1 MEILINVL
9 LIGVSLA
16 MLYFGASWLVNGAS
30 ALATRLKI
38 SSLVVGLTI
47 VAFGTSSPE
56 LAVSV
61 DAAVRGFSDISLG
74 NVVGSNIVN
83 IGLILGISALIAP
96 LAVHKSMLKKE
107 IPIMI
112 GVAII
117 LIPFSLDGKISLLEG
132 FLMISGM
139 MAFTYFIYKSTKNHD
154 QTIQLDTKRQKLAKT
169 TALIGIGLALLAS
182 GSFLIVDNSI
192 IVAKQVGISERV
204 IGLTLVAIGTSLP
217 ELITSVVASKRG
229 QSDLSIGNI
238 VGSNIFNVL
247 AIIGIAASI
256 SQINVNESMFL
267 DYVVMIAFSLVLI
280 PLIKTKFV
288 IKRIEG
294 AGLVTAYVIYTVFLF
309 AMPKI

>member
-217 ELITSVVASKRG
+217 ELITSVVAAKRG

-294 AGLVTAYVIYTVFLF
+294 VGLVTVYVIYTVFLF

>member
-1 MEILINVL
+1 MEMLINIL
-9 LIGVSLA
+9 LIGVSLS

-30 ALATRLKI
+30 ALAARLKI
-38 SSLVVGLTI
+38 SSLVVGLTV

-61 DAAVRGFSDISLG
+61 DAALRGFSDISLG

-83 IGLILGISALIAP
+83 IGLILGISAIIAP
-96 LAVHKSMLKKE
+96 LSVHKNLLRKE
-107 IPIMI
+107 IPIVI
-112 GVAII
+112 CVAII
-117 LIPFSLDGKISLLEG
+117 LIPFSVDGKISLLEG
-132 FLMISGM
+132 IFLIGGIA
-139 MAFTYFIYKSTKNHD
+139 AFTYFSYKSAKN
-154 QTIQLDTKRQKLAKT
+154 QNQSLYLELKPQRLVKT
-169 TALIGIGLALLAS
+169 ASLIGFGLVLLAS
-182 GSFLIVDNSI
+182 GSFLIVDNSV
-192 IVAKQVGISERV
+192 IVAKQMGVSERV

-217 ELITSVVASKRG
+217 ELITSVVAARRG

-309 AMPKI
+309 VMPKI